1 MSSPNAL
8 NATGNTTTDN
18 YSFDTS
24 QCKYHH
30 AASGQCYVSDE
41 HLLAEIQLYLQ
52 PSATEWVF
60 LALYL
65 FCFLLGLGG
74 NGLVVWAVVRNSHLR
89 STTNVLLTNLA
100 LADFLAVLVC
110 MPPNFVQTIWE
121 TWFLGEAMC
130 KVVEYYQVSSGLLSS
145 VRPSLLL
152 WLFIAATAAV
162 LCCCCC
168 LVQLLKFC
176 IVAVVIAAALCFCCL
191 LQLLVLL

>member
-1 MSSPNAL
+1 MPTHDL
-8 NATGNTTTDN
+8 NTTLSGPPADN
-18 YSFDTS
+18 QTFDTS

-41 HLLAEIQLYLQ
+41 HLLAEIRAYLA

-60 LALYL
+60 LVLYTC
-65 FCFLLGLGG
+65 CFLLGLCG

-121 TWFLGEAMC
+121 TWFLGQAMC
-130 KVVEYYQVSSGLLSS
+130 KVVEYYQVSALL
-145 VRPSLLL
+145 
-152 WLFIAATAAV
+152 FAV
-162 LCCCCC
+162 
-168 LVQLLKFC
+168 
-176 IVAVVIAAALCFCCL
+176 
-191 LQLLVLL
+191 

>member
-8 NATGNTTTDN
+8 NATGNSTTDN

-65 FCFLLGLGG
+65 CCFLLGLGG

-130 KVVEYYQVSSGLLSS
+130 KVVEYYQVSSGFLSS

-152 WLFIAATAAV
+152 RFCGCSCL
-162 LCCCCC
+162 LQQLMLLYCCCCC
-168 LVQLLKFC
+168 CNCCCCVLLLLF
-176 IVAVVIAAALCFCCL
+176 VAAANVV
-191 LQLLVLL
+191 VLLLL